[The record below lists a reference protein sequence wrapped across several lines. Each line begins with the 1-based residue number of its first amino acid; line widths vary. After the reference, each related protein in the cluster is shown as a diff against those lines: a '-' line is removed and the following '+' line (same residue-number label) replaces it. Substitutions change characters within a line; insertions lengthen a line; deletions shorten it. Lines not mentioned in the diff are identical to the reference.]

1 MIVPSMN
8 SKELLNEVINDLEI
22 VYRKSGYLTESL
34 RREAI
39 KSKTKHVHR
48 IFDYKSKR
56 LNNWFIVVDYI
67 IGHPAFIVVVYY
79 IDQYGL
85 NGIRVD
91 ADGLSLTHFTPHF
104 LERYN
109 ERFLKQPDLS
119 KLELLKRFIPNNPVY
134 VIQSEFDE
142 ETEQYA
148 IFVRVKEGIVLGT
161 KEILLE
167 EKMEINHYKTF
178 ISNEMIFESQID
190 DFNSTS
196 KLYKSFLNEM
206 PKKLRRCA

>member
-8 SKELLNEVINDLEI
+8 SKELLKEIFEDLKI
-22 VYRKSGYLTESL
+22 VYRKACYLTESL

-56 LNNWFIVVDYI
+56 LNNWFIVVYYVV
-67 IGHPAFIVVVYY
+67 GHPGFLVVVYY
-79 IDQYGL
+79 IDEYGL

-91 ADGLSLTHFTPHF
+91 ADNQSLTHFTPHF

-109 ERFLKQPDLS
+109 ERFLKLPDLS
-119 KLELLKRFIPNNPVY
+119 KLELLKRFIPNNPVE
-134 VIQSEFDE
+134 VIQSIFDD
-142 ETEQYA
+142 ETEQYN
-148 IFVRVKEGIVLGT
+148 IFGRVKEGIVLGY
-161 KEILLE
+161 KEVFRE
-167 EKMEINHYKTF
+167 EGKEINHYKTF
-178 ISNEMIFESQID
+178 ISNEMINESQTD

-196 KLYKSFLNEM
+196 RLYKSYLTEL
-206 PKKLRRCA
+206 PKNIRRCA